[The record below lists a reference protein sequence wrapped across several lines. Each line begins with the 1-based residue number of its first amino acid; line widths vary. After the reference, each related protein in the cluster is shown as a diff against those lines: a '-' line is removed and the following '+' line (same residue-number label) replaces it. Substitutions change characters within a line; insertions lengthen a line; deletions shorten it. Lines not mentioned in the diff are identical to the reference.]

1 VKKLAALSVDLDEI
15 DNYTAIHG
23 LSSTLLEP
31 RAAHAIYDQAVPRFA
46 EFFRERDVPA
56 TFFAIGRDLARQE
69 NRSRLRALAQAGHEI
84 GNHTLNHRYDL
95 TRRTR
100 EEQQEELR
108 RGADAIEDA
117 VSLRPIGF
125 RAPGYTVTEQ
135 LLAVAASEGARY
147 DSSVFPC
154 PSYYGAKSAA
164 MSLIALRGGRSK
176 SILDHPRVLTAPAD
190 PYRMGR
196 SYRTRGAGMV
206 ELPVGVTHG
215 WSGRLPYIGTFVVLW
230 GEAGAR
236 ALTRLIIGRPL
247 VNLVLHGI
255 DLCDAESDQLNALV
269 AHQPDLRRTFAQKHA
284 ALASAVELLRVAGYS
299 FVTLAEAAKSV
310 A

>member
-1 VKKLAALSVDLDEI
+1 VKRLAALSVDLDEV

-23 LSSTLLEP
+23 LSPALIDG
-31 RAAHAIYDQAVPRFA
+31 RAKHAIYDQAVPRFA
-46 EFFRERDVPA
+46 EFFREHDVPA
-56 TFFAIGRDLARQE
+56 TFFAIGRDLARAE
-69 NRSRLRALAQAGHEI
+69 NRVQLRALAQSGHEI

-95 TRRTR
+95 TRCTR
-100 EEQQEELR
+100 EEQREEVG
-108 RGADAIEDA
+108 RGADAIEQA
-117 VSLRPIGF
+117 VSLRPLGF

-135 LLAVAASEGARY
+135 LLEVVASEGARY

-154 PSYYGAKSAA
+154 PPYYGAKSVA

-196 SYRTRGAGMV
+196 SYRARGAGLI
-206 ELPVGVTHG
+206 ELPVGVTRF
-215 WSGRLPYIGTFVVLW
+215 SGRFPYLGTFVVLW

-236 ALTRLIIGRPL
+236 ALTRLIVGRPL

-255 DLCDAESDQLNALV
+255 DLSDAESDGLSPLV
-269 AHQPDLRRTFAQKHA
+269 AHQPDLRRTFVQKRA
-284 ALASAVELLRVAGYS
+284 ALGAAVEVLRRAGYT

>member
-1 VKKLAALSVDLDEI
+1 MKRLAALSVDLDEI

-23 LSSTLLEP
+23 LSSNLVDG
-31 RAAHAIYDQAVPRFA
+31 RAAHAIYDQALPRFA
-46 EFFRERDVPA
+46 QFFGEHDIPA
-56 TFFAIGRDLARQE
+56 TLFAIGRDLARAD
-69 NRSRLRALAQAGHEI
+69 NRAQLRALAQSGHEI

-95 TRRTR
+95 TRLTR
-100 EEQQEELR
+100 EEQREEVR

-117 VSLRPIGF
+117 VSLRPLGF
-125 RAPGYTVTEQ
+125 RSPGYTVTEQ
-135 LLAVAASEGARY
+135 LLEVVAGEGARY

-154 PSYYGAKSAA
+154 PPYYSAKSVA

-196 SYRTRGAGMV
+196 TYRTRGAGMV
-206 ELPVGVTHG
+206 ELPVGVTRF
-215 WSGRLPYIGTFVVLW
+215 SGRLPYIGTFVVLW

-236 ALTRLIIGRPL
+236 ALTRLIVGRPL

-255 DLCDAESDQLNALV
+255 DLSDAESDGLSALV
-269 AHQPDLRRTFAQKHA
+269 PHQPDLRRSFAQKRA
-284 ALASAVELLRVAGYS
+284 ALAAAVEVLRGAGYS